1 MQTIKATL
9 EKIVYYNEENNY
21 LVARCSFC
29 EPQKGFFTIVG
40 NLNNPTPGVVLE
52 IQGEWSFHPKYG
64 KQFKIQSYTRIP
76 PTTPRGIEKY
86 LGSGIIEK
94 IGPGMAARIVK
105 HFGQQTLNIIEK
117 NPSEN
122 IVNPGAYKKLPA
134 VLEPQEIN
142 LILKQPDYNTTT
154 GLRDKAMLEF
164 LYATGMRISELI
176 SIKKRDL
183 FLDSELV
190 RVLGKGGKER
200 IIPVGSIAIKWVEKY
215 VNFSRWKLIK
225 KYSKPKDILFLNWR
239 GNPLTR
245 MGFWKILKFYVKSA
259 GIKKKVSP
267 HTFRHSFAT
276 HLLEGGADLR
286 AVQEMLGHSDISTT
300 QIYTHIDRD
309 YLIQEHRKF
318 HPREQ
323 I

>member
-1 MQTIKATL
+1 MNKEIIELINRFLFFLKVERGLSDNTINSYKRDL
-9 EKIVYYNEENNY
+9 NRFNNY
-21 LVARCSFC
+21 LETKKIYSIHKVTLETITRFIFLLSELGLISSSISRNISSLRSF
-29 EPQKGFFTIVG
+29 
-40 NLNNPTPGVVLE
+40 
-52 IQGEWSFHPKYG
+52 
-64 KQFKIQSYTRIP
+64 FKFLLT
-76 PTTPRGIEKY
+76 E
-86 LGSGIIEK
+86 
-94 IGPGMAARIVK
+94 
-105 HFGQQTLNIIEK
+105 NIIEK